1 MAKKIN
7 TILKGVAITGATVG
21 GASILGEADLVYA
34 ETVEETSSE
43 AGEVFIDYEAPAD
56 TTPSQEVAMETTQQ
70 TGQEVAQD
78 LGLGTPVEQAT
89 PVTELPQ
96 EPSAEQPA
104 GVETPQE
111 PAVEQPAGVETPQE
125 PVAEQPAA
133 IETPQ
138 EQPEEVATNRRLMA
152 APRVLMATAPA
163 PTDAEVPQEPAETQ
177 SEAPTLTDEEL
188 SESAAASLSEEEE
201 LLASTSE
208 SQSLSME
215 STSTSLSEAIVANE
229 ADLEAES
236 KAFEESAYSK
246 DGVADKVKDAN
257 EALKTVNAALDAA
270 KANKKNLNGNNFY
283 NDDVGRN
290 LAIEM
295 IKLKF
300 LLDGEVDGS
309 RIDDVFYQFYQKDY
323 YNNHFVVK
331 YIKDGEYKERY
342 FDYVTCENNGE
353 SIYKGQKP
361 YSEDSYDKV
370 FGINVVEKKPV
381 YSDKYKKQTVWGQS
395 FDYVQ
400 RDAFEDSKDYTK
412 NKGKEWYTRNQFLS
426 DLATY
431 KGFVDGIDQLGKTVD
446 ELKGK
451 ASELTDFASTSLA
464 GSLSAAEE
472 RAASLA
478 SSAEASTVAST
489 AASTA
494 ASESAASL
502 STSMSEAE
510 AQNQNQGSDGES
522 ASDAAPIA
530 GDDIGLDIL
539 DDIIPAAGPDVE
551 PVAEEQAVA
560 DSTEVSETTNTAETT
575 ETAATTQTAATTET
589 AATTQT
595 AATTETAATTQTA
608 TTTTADNNQS
618 SGDTSTGNTSSGN
631 TAPVQAQ
638 AALND
643 GGVEIRAIGDEDVPL
658 NVIHEE
664 DNVTTAGVIERESVD
679 VTEDI
684 GAVKIEDAEVAKGIK
699 VTDNTVEKKR
709 FFFWFT
715 GLIIGAIT
723 FFKTK
728 RDIDKEEK

>member
-78 LGLGTPVEQAT
+78 LGLGTPVEQGT

-96 EPSAEQPA
+96 EPVAEQPA

-111 PAVEQPAGVETPQE
+111 PVS
-125 PVAEQPAA
+125 EQPAA

-138 EQPEEVATNRRLMA
+138 EQPEEVATNRKLMA

-163 PTDAEVPQEPAETQ
+163 PTDAEVPQEPQEPAETQ
-177 SEAPTLTDEEL
+177 SEASTLTDEEL

-353 SIYKGQKP
+353 SIYKGQKT

-400 RDAFEDSKDYTK
+400 RDAFEDAKDYTK
-412 NKGKEWYTRNQFLS
+412 DKGKEWYTRNQFLS

-510 AQNQNQGSDGES
+510 AQNQNQESDGDS
-522 ASDAAPIA
+522 ASDTAPIA

-575 ETAATTQTAATTET
+575 ETAVTTET

-595 AATTETAATTQTA
+595 ATTTTTT

>member
-43 AGEVFIDYEAPAD
+43 AGEVFIDYEASAD
-56 TTPSQEVAMETTQQ
+56 TTPNQEVAMETTQQ

-78 LGLGTPVEQAT
+78 LGLGTPVEQGT

-96 EPSAEQPA
+96 EPVA
-104 GVETPQE
+104 
-111 PAVEQPAGVETPQE
+111 EQPAGVETPQE
-125 PVAEQPAA
+125 PVAEQPVGVETPQEPVSEQPAA

-138 EQPEEVATNRRLMA
+138 EQPEEVATNRKLMA

-229 ADLEAES
+229 ADFEAES

-353 SIYKGQKP
+353 SIYKGQKT

-400 RDAFEDSKDYTK
+400 RDAFEDAKDYTK

-510 AQNQNQGSDGES
+510 AQNQNQESDGDS
-522 ASDAAPIA
+522 ASDTAPIA

-575 ETAATTQTAATTET
+575 ETAVTTET

-595 AATTETAATTQTA
+595 ATTTTTT

-618 SGDTSTGNTSSGN
+618 SGDTSTGNT
-631 TAPVQAQ
+631 APAQAQ

-679 VTEDI
+679 ATEDI